1 MNQVREHDA
10 LVDRLH
16 HVRHLVVGAQ
26 ADQPARRV
34 AAEVGAVQIRQEQQ
48 PAGLLAALGHPG
60 VELGVALPVVG
71 AELAQEPGQIAGRGR
86 AAFVHEIAAVD
97 AVAPQA

>member
-1 MNQVREHDA
+1 MP

-48 PAGLLAALGHPG
+48 PAGLLAALGHPCI
-60 VELGVALPVVG
+60 ELGVALPVVG
-71 AELAQEPGQIAGRGR
+71 AELAQEPCQLPAEVGL
-86 AAFVHEIAAVD
+86 
-97 AVAPQA
+97 PSCTK